1 LINNPLDSRE
11 EIFEFLARQVPPEEI
26 EKLRVDFSYLTT
38 TELRH
43 IDLLIYLM
51 SQYKF
56 ATEYFQQAIYEIIL
70 EHERELSALMKNFS
84 WCHWRIAPRS

>member
-1 LINNPLDSRE
+1 LINNPFDSRR
-11 EIFEFLARQVPPEEI
+11 EIFAFLARQVPPLEI
-26 EKLRVDFSYLTT
+26 PKLRVDFSYLTP

-43 IDLLIYLM
+43 IDILIYLM

-56 ATEYFQQAIYEIIL
+56 AAELFQQAIFEIIL

-84 WCHWRIAPRS
+84 